1 MLVTMSAATRRRA
14 IHEVAHA
21 CVANDEPLS
30 QGVASVAASVE
41 RELLDELMDECDESG
56 RAF

>member
-1 MLVTMSAATRRRA
+1 MLVTMSAVSRRQR
-14 IHEVAHA
+14 IHELAHA

-30 QGVASVAASVE
+30 QGVANVVASVE